1 VSFGA
6 ALSSCFNQYVGFS
19 GRARR
24 SEYWFFALFCFLV
37 DVAASVLDAA
47 LGVRVLSVLASL
59 ALVLPTLA
67 VTVRRLH
74 DTDRTGWWLLIGLV
88 PVAGV
93 IVLLVFVCLDSQPF
107 PNRYGPSPKPPIGGY
122 PQAPY
127 PPAGYG
133 QPYPQ
138 QPYGQPYAQQPYG
151 QAPSPHQPYGG
162 QPYPHQ
168 PNGQQPYG
176 QQPYPQAPYPQPP
189 YPPQSEP
196 PAPTGWS

>member
-24 SEYWFFALFCFLV
+24 SEYWFFALFCFLAY
-37 DVAASVLDAA
+37 VAATVLDAA
-47 LGVRVLSVLASL
+47 LGVRVLSVLTSLGLLLPSL
-59 ALVLPTLA
+59 AVG
-67 VTVRRLH
+67 VRRLH

-88 PVAGV
+88 PFAGA
-93 IVLLVFVCLDSQPF
+93 IVLLVFACLDSQPF

-133 QPYPQ
+133 QPPYAQQPYGQPNGQPYGQAPYPQQPYGYHPYPQ
-138 QPYGQPYAQQPYG
+138 QPYGQPPF
-151 QAPSPHQPYGG
+151 
-162 QPYPHQ
+162 
-168 PNGQQPYG
+168 
-176 QQPYPQAPYPQPP
+176 PQPP
-189 YPPQSEP
+189 YPPQPEP
-196 PAPTGWS
+196 PAPNGWS